1 MRVFLCDICG
11 DRIELTN
18 EMEQEAKRL
27 KNYPKGYFCLE
38 YRPMVL
44 TPNKEPS
51 HFGYSEFHV
60 CDLCSAR
67 INKAIFETAAKIR
80 ETTYHPTAIIGIEE
94 FPPEPEVMP
103 QKICTCDMTARG

>member
-1 MRVFLCDICG
+1 MRVWLCDICG
-11 DRIELTN
+11 DRIN
-18 EMEQEAKRL
+18 PIDEMEQEEKRK
-27 KNYPKGYFCLE
+27 KNYPKGYFTLE

-44 TPNKEPS
+44 TPSKEPS
-51 HFGYSEFHV
+51 HFGYSDFHM
-60 CDLCSAR
+60 CDMCSTR

-103 QKICTCDMTARG
+103 QMMCTCDMTARG

>member
-11 DRIELTN
+11 DQIKLTN
-18 EMEQEAKRL
+18 EMDQEAKRL
-27 KNYPKGYFCLE
+27 KNYPKGYFTLE

-44 TPNKEPS
+44 SPDKKPS
-51 HFGYSEFHV
+51 HFGYCDFHM

-80 ETTYHPTAIIGIEE
+80 ETTYHPTAILGIEE

-103 QKICTCDMTARG
+103 QTMCTCDPAPRG